1 MIVNTLN
8 STTGVPGCGDWVGL
22 CGIVEDRLSQIP
34 QFLKAVQA
42 LVSLDRVLV
51 EVGRHCRREQLN
63 LSSRCL
69 RPPRQ
74 ELKYLAP
81 HCSALSGKVLNFT
94 DLRKLN
100 VGFKISFQ
108 TYTPLWRTEANI
120 RLFKVWCT

>member
-8 STTGVPGCGDWVGL
+8 STTGVPGWGDWVGL
-22 CGIVEDRLSQIP
+22 CGIVEDRVSQITKI
-34 QFLKAVQA
+34 LKAVQA

-51 EVGRHCRREQLN
+51 EVGRHCRREQHN

-100 VGFKISFQ
+100 VSF
-108 TYTPLWRTEANI
+108 
-120 RLFKVWCT
+120 

>member
-22 CGIVEDRLSQIP
+22 YGIVEDRLSQIP

-42 LVSLDRVLV
+42 LVSLDRVLE

-74 ELKYLAP
+74 
-81 HCSALSGKVLNFT
+81 
-94 DLRKLN
+94 
-100 VGFKISFQ
+100 
-108 TYTPLWRTEANI
+108 
-120 RLFKVWCT
+120 

>member
-8 STTGVPGCGDWVGL
+8 STTGVQGWGDWVWL
-22 CGIVEDRLSQIP
+22 FGIVEDRLLQIP
-34 QFLKAVQA
+34 QFLKAAQA

-74 ELKYLAP
+74 
-81 HCSALSGKVLNFT
+81 
-94 DLRKLN
+94 
-100 VGFKISFQ
+100 
-108 TYTPLWRTEANI
+108 
-120 RLFKVWCT
+120 